1 MITNLLV
8 ENSALVPVALGLIAV
23 LCVGVG
29 HLLLRARRILWALVT
44 LSVLAIVALTL
55 VPTSGRAFAVCTL
68 QFSLPTFGTVELLA
82 NVALF
87 FPAVFFATLATGRPL
102 LMLGAGAALS
112 AAVEAVQALV
122 PAIGRA
128 CDTNDW
134 AMNTAGTIAAVLL
147 AIGTMAITSRRQS
160 GRAHEERGAD
170 LPPDGPQNPH

>member
-8 ENSALVPVALGLIAV
+8 ENSALVPAALGLIAV
-23 LCVGVG
+23 VCVGVG
-29 HLLLRARRILWALVT
+29 HLLLRARRYGHRILWALVA
-44 LSVLAIVALTL
+44 LSVLAVVALTL

-82 NVALF
+82 NMALF

-160 GRAHEERGAD
+160 VRAREG
-170 LPPDGPQNPH
+170 